1 MIPLPLR
8 APVSLL
14 WPRRLRRLSI
24 VAILLCPA
32 IAHAQD
38 ESAPDP
44 EPRSLRLAAETRV
57 LQDDAAP
64 RPSSLP
70 TPDLGLALP
79 SRRSASFLA
88 YSGRTWPLVLGAAAD
103 AATTSWA
110 LGRGADERNPLLSP
124 GRLDV
129 LMVKMIQLP
138 LLMRALDAVEARHP
152 RLGHQLRRASIVF
165 NVLLAVSN
173 VRAGRAAGRVPLAV
187 RPVTLP

>member
-1 MIPLPLR
+1 MIPLSLR
-8 APVSLL
+8 APASLV

-32 IAHAQD
+32 LAHAQ
-38 ESAPDP
+38 EEAVPDP

-57 LQDDAAP
+57 LQDDAIP

-70 TPDLGLALP
+70 TADLELALP

-138 LLMRALDAVEARHP
+138 LLMRALDMVEARHP
-152 RLGHQLRRASIVF
+152 RLGRQLRRASVAF
-165 NVLLAVSN
+165 HVLLAISN
-173 VRAGRAAGRVPLAV
+173 LKAGRAAGRAALAV